1 MALIHQVPSGVILA
15 SKPVCP
21 AVDELTLDFE
31 ALAVQLPTLALK
43 KSIDEVA
50 HIDKTE
56 FIRVVLRMQ
65 IDEFTITVR
74 LATHG
79 RPLIVSL
86 YQIYLVW
93 ESGRGVTHLDLYN
106 RLSSYFIILVFNLR
120 CFRDL
125 R

>member
-1 MALIHQVPSGVILA
+1 LPLIHQVPSRVILA
-15 SKPVCP
+15 SQAVCP

-31 ALAVQLPTLALK
+31 ALAVQLPSLALK

-65 IDEFTITVR
+65 IDEFTITIR

-79 RPLIVSL
+79 RSLIVPL

-93 ESGRGVTHLDLYN
+93 E
-106 RLSSYFIILVFNLR
+106 IW
-120 CFRDL
+120 
-125 R
+125 